1 MIPRFLT
8 ESVTFIKKENRRR
21 RRVIGKHRRAN
32 QNFHFELVN
41 LRYLVDIQG
50 DMLSRQLGILQSGPY
65 ERF

>member
-8 ESVTFIKKENRRR
+8 ESVTFVKKENRRR
-21 RRVIGKHRRAN
+21 RRFCTGGQN
-32 QNFHFELVN
+32 QNFHFEFVN

-65 ERF
+65 EGH